1 VGSGTVLE
9 HEGNDSDDNP
19 TPAVRRPSQAV
30 PPGSGET
37 MTLGAG
43 DTVLCSGTIRAGISF
58 RERLAAAQAGGF
70 SGLSLW
76 GRDYQA
82 ARDEG
87 LSDQDLRLLLADHG
101 LSVAE
106 LDPAWWWL
114 PGASDIRIPP
124 ELDAE
129 RIFGFGE
136 RELFAVA
143 DAVGARSLNA
153 VDVFGGT
160 WSLDEAAAAFA
171 GLCDRAAE
179 HGLLV
184 HLEFLPWSRFP
195 DLAAAWQVVRGADRP
210 NGGLMLDAWHYF
222 RSGPD
227 GTLLRSVPGA
237 SILGVQLCDAPAAPE
252 PEPLHATLHERLLP
266 GQGALALPTLLT
278 DLRATGTAAP
288 LGVEVFSD
296 ALHALPPEEAGRMA
310 GLALRAVLDHA

>member
-1 VGSGTVLE
+1 
-9 HEGNDSDDNP
+9 
-19 TPAVRRPSQAV
+19 
-30 PPGSGET
+30 

-43 DTVLCSGTIRAGISF
+43 DTVLCSGTIRAGVSF

-87 LSDQDLRLLLADHG
+87 LSDQDIRLLLADHG
-101 LSVAE
+101 VSVAE
-106 LDPAWWWL
+106 LDPAWWWP

-124 ELDAE
+124 ELDEE

-184 HLEFLPWSRFP
+184 HLEFLPWSRIP
-195 DLAAAWQVVRGADRP
+195 DLATAWQVVRGADRP

-227 GTLLRSVPGA
+227 STLLRSIPGA

-252 PEPLHATLHERLLP
+252 AEAAAGHAARAAAAGPGRVGVADVAGRPAGDGDGRTAGCRGLLRRTPCPPTGGGGPVGRRWRCAPCSTPPEPARLRP
-266 GQGALALPTLLT
+266 RRRSR
-278 DLRATGTAAP
+278 D
-288 LGVEVFSD
+288 
-296 ALHALPPEEAGRMA
+296 
-310 GLALRAVLDHA
+310 